1 MSAAPRRIDV
11 HHHLMSPRFA
21 AARKVA
27 TGPGY
32 EDALRWTPAASLAQ
46 MDQAGI
52 ATAMMSNP
60 ALWGWFDRDAARA
73 LARENNEFAA
83 RLRADHPGRF
93 GVFAAI
99 PMPDIDAS
107 LREIEYAFDTL
118 DADGIGTTTNY
129 GAVWP
134 GDPVFDPVFEELNRR
149 KAVVFVHPQSVACC
163 RGLTPP
169 VPDST
174 VEFMFDITRC
184 ITSLLYRGAL
194 SRFAEIRFI
203 FTHGG
208 GTLPQLAER
217 IARNTLHQKEVAARL
232 PRGAMAELQRL
243 YFDVASTTSRPALA
257 GLREFVPIAQ
267 WLYGTD
273 YPFLPPAATDGG
285 LAAFDL
291 SDEER
296 AAIDRGN
303 AERLFPRLKA

>member
-1 MSAAPRRIDV
+1 MTDLSGRIDV
-11 HHHLMSPRFA
+11 HHHMMSPRFA
-21 AARKVA
+21 AARNVA

-32 EDALRWTPAASLAQ
+32 EDALRWTPAASLEQ
-46 MDQAGI
+46 MDKAGI

-60 ALWGWFDRDAARA
+60 ALWNWFEKNEAIA

-83 RLRADHPGRF
+83 RMCADHPGRF
-93 GVFAAI
+93 GIFATI

-118 DADGIGTTTNY
+118 HADGIGTTTNY
-129 GAVWP
+129 GTVWP
-134 GDPVFDPVFEELNRR
+134 GDPAFDPVFDELNRR
-149 KAVVFVHPQSVACC
+149 KAVVFIHPQSVACC

-184 ITSLLYRGAL
+184 IASLLYRGAL
-194 SRFAEIRFI
+194 SRFADIRFI

-208 GTLPQLAER
+208 GALPQLAER
-217 IARNTLHQKEVAARL
+217 IARNTVHQKAVAAQL
-232 PRGAMAELQRL
+232 PNGAMHELL
-243 YFDVASTTSRPALA
+243 KLHFDIASTTSRPALA
-257 GLREFVPIAQ
+257 GLREFLPITQ

-273 YPFLPPAATDGG
+273 YPFLPPPATDRG

-291 SDEER
+291 TAIER